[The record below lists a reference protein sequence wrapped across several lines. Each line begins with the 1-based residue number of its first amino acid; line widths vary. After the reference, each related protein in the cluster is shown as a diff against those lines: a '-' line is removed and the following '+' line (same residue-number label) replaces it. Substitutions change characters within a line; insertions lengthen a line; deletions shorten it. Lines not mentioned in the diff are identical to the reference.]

1 MYCII
6 ESEVLA
12 MDYKDYQKSRD
23 LAWEILLREGV
34 RALPVDVL
42 EICRR
47 LGIVVQ
53 QYDELYS
60 EGDGFST
67 VIDGVPYI
75 CIRRGQ
81 SWQRARFT
89 VAHELGHILLGH
101 VGKYTLVNR
110 EPSPHDDPVEQAANG
125 FAARLLAPACVLW
138 GCRVSS
144 AAEIAALCDISA
156 VAAGYRWER
165 MQVLYARGKFLTSPA
180 ERRVYKRFSRYINS
194 YRRGQ

>member
-1 MYCII
+1 
-6 ESEVLA
+6 
-12 MDYKDYQKSRD
+12 MDYKDYQKSRN

-34 RALPVDVL
+34 CALPVDVV

-47 LGIVVQ
+47 LGIAVR
-53 QYDELYS
+53 QYDEPRP

-67 VIDGVPYI
+67 IIEGAAYI

-81 SWQRARFT
+81 SRQRARFT
-89 VAHELGHILLGH
+89 VAHELGHVLLGH

-110 EPSPHDDPVEQAANG
+110 EPSPHDDPVEQTANG

-156 VAAGYRWER
+156 VAARYRWER
-165 MQVLYARGKFLTSPA
+165 MQILLARGKFLTSPA
-180 ERRVYKRFSRYINS
+180 EQKVYKRFSRYINS
-194 YRRGQ
+194 YRRGR